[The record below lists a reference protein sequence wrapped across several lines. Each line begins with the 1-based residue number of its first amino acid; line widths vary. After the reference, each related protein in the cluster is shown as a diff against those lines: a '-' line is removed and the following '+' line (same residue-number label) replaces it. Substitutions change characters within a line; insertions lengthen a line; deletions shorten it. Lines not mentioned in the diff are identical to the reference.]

1 MNLIEENFNKY
12 FPEIDL
18 KLATNIEVSA
28 IDVIIYILKYEEV
41 KNELVLSEIELKK
54 SFFP

>member
-1 MNLIEENFNKY
+1 MNLIVENFNKY

-41 KNELVLSEIELKK
+41 KNELVLS
-54 SFFP
+54 

>member
-1 MNLIEENFNKY
+1 MNLIVENFNKY

-18 KLATNIEVSA
+18 KLATNIEVSV

>member
-1 MNLIEENFNKY
+1 MNLIVENFNKY